1 MKRAMEHIMLFLVP
15 PLLVI
20 IVRLIGMTLRY
31 RLINAKSLRRARRDG
46 NCIVVFWHQ
55 KFFPLLYSHR
65 NSGFNILVSKHRDG
79 ELIARTLRYL
89 GFHVTRG
96 STTRGGMKACRIMTK
111 AVRKHDLAITPD
123 GPKGPRFHFYPGAVA
138 IARLSGRPILPVGI
152 GARFAAY
159 CSSWDRFM
167 IPLPLS
173 SVRIVFGKVHYI
185 PHAKADETL
194 CSQLA
199 HELNELNAI
208 AERF

>member
-1 MKRAMEHIMLFLVP
+1 MRQFWEIITLSFVP
-15 PLLVI
+15 PLLVMV
-20 IVRLIGMTLRY
+20 VRLIGMTLRY
-31 RLINAKSLRRARRDG
+31 ELINAQALRKAKEGG

-65 NSGFNILVSKHRDG
+65 NSGFNILVSQHRDG

-96 STTRGGMKACRIMTK
+96 STTRGGAKACRIMTR
-111 AVRKHDLAITPD
+111 AVQEHDLAITPD
-123 GPKGPRFHFYPGAVA
+123 GPKGPRYRFSPGAVV
-138 IARLSGRPILPVGI
+138 IAKYSGRPILPVGI

-167 IPLPLS
+167 VPFPMSNI
-173 SVRIVFGKVHYI
+173 RIVFGKVHYI
-185 PHAKADETL
+185 EDNADDSTASRNLAK
-194 CSQLA
+194 
-199 HELNELNAI
+199 ELNELNSI

>member
-1 MKRAMEHIMLFLVP
+1 MLVLIP
-15 PLLVI
+15 PLIVM

-31 RLINAKSLRRARRDG
+31 TLINAGSLRTAKQGG

-89 GFHVTRG
+89 GFGVTRG
-96 STTRGGMKACRIMTK
+96 STTRGGMRACRIMTR
-111 AVRKHDLAITPD
+111 AVELHDLAITPD
-123 GPKGPRFHFYPGAVA
+123 GPRGPRFHFSPGAVA
-138 IARLSGRPILPVGI
+138 IAKHSARPILPVGI
-152 GARFAAY
+152 GARFALY
-159 CSSWDRFM
+159 CNSWDRFM

-173 SVRIVFGKVHYI
+173 RIKIVFGNVHYV
-185 PHAKADETL
+185 PPTADEEMVR
-194 CSQLA
+194 SRLA
-199 HELNELNAI
+199 RELNELNGI